1 MSNNNVIPWA
11 TIILVNFDFSV
22 NYEQMPIFKSY
33 PTIYKKTEKL
43 NLIFQKLDHLTCI
56 KIP

>member
-1 MSNNNVIPWA
+1 MFFV
-11 TIILVNFDFSV
+11 DFSV

-33 PTIYKKTEKL
+33 PTIYKKKTEKL
-43 NLIFQKLDHLTCI
+43 TLIFQKLDHFTCI